1 MVAVFLG
8 NTRQSLD
15 ALQFRKVAA
24 YYSLNSSAQARPAKH
39 AVANVHGQWAGWK
52 RIAGL
57 ASGQPGDDHTGGDN
71 PPTGGEVPAGMARL
85 SMNEM
90 TTYRWS
96 FEEDV
101 HNYAAAGYDAVAVWR
116 QKLSDFGE
124 VKGAELL
131 AENRL
136 AVSSLLWAGGFTGS
150 DGRSYRDSI
159 DDAVEAIH
167 QAADLQADS
176 LVLYSGSR
184 AGHTH
189 NHAKRLFKSAIEEL
203 APVAD
208 QRDVT
213 LAIEPMHAGCAGA
226 WTFLTD
232 LDETL
237 EVLSWI
243 GCPRLKLVFDAYHLG
258 QEPTVVARL
267 PELAPMIALVQLG
280 DARVPPNG
288 EQNRC
293 QLGQG
298 NLPLKEIVNSVLQG
312 GYDGYFD
319 VELMGEDLECPDY
332 IELIQQSKRVFSEL
346 QG

>member
-1 MVAVFLG
+1 
-8 NTRQSLD
+8 
-15 ALQFRKVAA
+15 
-24 YYSLNSSAQARPAKH
+24 
-39 AVANVHGQWAGWK
+39 
-52 RIAGL
+52 
-57 ASGQPGDDHTGGDN
+57 
-71 PPTGGEVPAGMARL
+71 MARL

-101 HNYAAAGYDAVAVWR
+101 RNYAAAGYDAVAVWR

-131 AENRL
+131 AEHKL

-150 DGRSYRDSI
+150 DGRTYRDSI
-159 DDAVEAIH
+159 EDAVEAIH
-167 QAADLQADS
+167 LAADLRAGS

-189 NHAKRLFKSAIEEL
+189 NHAKRLFKSAVNEL
-203 APVAD
+203 SPVAD
-208 QRDVT
+208 ERDVT

-237 EVLSWI
+237 EMLNWI
-243 GCPRLKLVFDAYHLG
+243 GSPRLKLVFDAYHLG
-258 QEPTVVARL
+258 QDPAVVARL
-267 PELAPMIALVQLG
+267 AELAPIVALVQLG

-293 QLGQG
+293 RLGDG
-298 NLPLKEIVNSVLQG
+298 SVPLKEIVCSVIQG
-312 GYDGYFD
+312 GYEGYFD
-319 VELMGEDLECPDY
+319 VELMGEDLDSPDY
-332 IELIQQSKRVFSEL
+332 IELIEQSKRVFAEL
-346 QG
+346 QA